1 MSIYRNPHRFSIK
14 PMSLDKQKSINE
26 SMKWYLDKWAED
38 NKTNWKSN
46 RAMRRPVFIDKELSL
61 RESNFYGCL
70 VQASGWDLISCMH
83 CVATNVTV
91 HDTLNK
97 ESKLCK
103 PDSHILARIAH
114 AFRPDGHYFKSGW
127 MTPTDLC
134 NLYNSVYKVTN
145 LAHWS
150 VKNAVTAVLNEDIDN
165 QNMPGDYLLQLVIN
179 KMACKLSISVESAT
193 DLLNLGDIKKIDVT
207 RYVRFVGQVRT
218 KRSSAKLN
226 MQTEHVGGIRDRFNN
241 AMKIVESIQ
250 PKNWETHLQG
260 LPAVIARKR
269 YPQGSLVA
277 IELEFGCKANAA
289 LLSMD
294 SDDYPDMP
302 FVIWKGDGSVGS
314 ANGDGM
320 HVASYQEVNV
330 MLNPDI
336 PSDIERL
343 EKVVKWLND
352 NGAMVNATCGMH
364 MHIDTR
370 HITDGVYR
378 GKVTKFLDC
387 HRNWM
392 KYVVNRSRATGTY
405 CNIESR
411 PGSRYCSVNSV
422 ARTKFRTLE
431 IRIGHG
437 TLNIHKIKAWI
448 ALNRWMFNTPPK
460 NVKTFESFMA
470 SNCPHIVKAYVMGR
484 MFKFAS
490 SWSASGDNTPQQ
502 IKQLVEQTSDTWA
515 V

>member
-1 MSIYRNPHRFSIK
+1 MTQYRNPYRFSIK
-14 PMSLDKQKSINE
+14 PMSLDKQKAVNHAIKE
-26 SMKWYLDKWAED
+26 HLDEWAD
-38 NKTNWKSN
+38 KNKTDWK
-46 RAMRRPVFIDKELSL
+46 IDALLRCPAFRGKELSL

-83 CVATNVTV
+83 TAVKHVTV
-91 HDTLNK
+91 HDQLNK
-97 ESKLCK
+97 NGKPCK
-103 PDSHILARIAH
+103 PDAHILARIAH
-114 AFRPDGHYFKSGW
+114 AYRPDGHFFKSSW
-127 MTPTDLC
+127 MTPLDLC

-150 VKNAVTAVLNEDIDN
+150 VKNAVTALLNEDIDN
-165 QNMPGDYLLQLVIN
+165 QNMPSDYLLQLVIC
-179 KMACKLSISVESAT
+179 KMSSKLSITTEAVA
-193 DLLNLGDIKKIDVT
+193 DLLTIGDIKKMDVT

-218 KRSSAKLN
+218 KRASAKLN
-226 MQTEHVGGIRDRFNN
+226 IQNESVGGIRDRFNN
-241 AMKIVESIQ
+241 ALKIVESIQ

-320 HVASYQEVNV
+320 HVANYQEVNV

-336 PSDIERL
+336 PSDVERL
-343 EKVVKWLND
+343 EKVVKWLVD
-352 NGAMVNATCGMH
+352 NGAMVNSTCGMH
-364 MHIDTR
+364 IHIDTR

-378 GKVTKFLDC
+378 GKVTKFIDC
-387 HRNWM
+387 HREWM
-392 KYVVNRSRATGTY
+392 KYVVNHSRATGTY
-405 CNIESR
+405 CSVTAR
-411 PGSRYCSVNSV
+411 PGNRYCSVNST

-460 NVKTFESFMA
+460 NVKSFEAFMA

-484 MFKFAS
+484 MFKFAK
-490 SWSASGDNTPQQ
+490 SWADSGDVKPLA
-502 IKQLVEQTSDTWA
+502 IKELVEQTSDVWA